1 MADSYQKIIDDIAHD
16 VDELQRYD
24 GMLDASKLLVYKKR
38 LEALQKNP
46 MFYADSR
53 KNSNMPPI
61 PAQVKNE
68 TTSVIFYSYTIPL
81 IRGD

>member
-1 MADSYQKIIDDIAHD
+1 MIDSYQKIIEQCDYYAINSMPGSY
-16 VDELQRYD
+16 EQT
-24 GMLDASKLLVYKKR
+24 SFLVLKSR

-53 KNSNMPPI
+53 GDSSMPPI
-61 PAQVKNE
+61 PARTKNE